1 MAEAYH
7 GRGANRQPAPTPDSL
22 DVHQRARRDRIV
34 QAALRLMANTPY
46 ENLQMKDITV
56 EARVALGTTYRY
68 FNSKE
73 HLVAEALLVW
83 ATQFG
88 QDVAASGP
96 EPLDRLK
103 VAYRRAARAF
113 ELSPRV
119 YDHMLAVQGSTDPRV
134 REIFD
139 LFASGQL
146 DAFASYLGD
155 VPSPRRGRVIAVMTA
170 VLGESL
176 RSWSIGRMTIDEVY
190 EALDSAADLLVGQEP
205 PAEREA
211 SAR

>member
-1 MAEAYH
+1 VAEPYH
-7 GRGANRQPAPTPDSL
+7 GRGANRQPAPSPESL
-22 DVHQRARRDRIV
+22 DARQRARRDRIV
-34 QAALRLMANTPY
+34 QAALRMMKNTDY
-46 ENLQMKDITV
+46 ENLQMKDVTV

-88 QDVAASGP
+88 QEVAEAGP
-96 EPLDRLK
+96 EAVDELK

-113 ELSPRV
+113 ELSPRI
-119 YDHMLAVQGSTDPRV
+119 YDHMLAIQGSTDPRV

-146 DAFASYLGD
+146 DAFAGYLVG
-155 VPSPRRGRVIAVMTA
+155 VSQPLRQRVIAVMSA

-176 RSWSIGRMTIDEVY
+176 RSWSLGRMTIDEVY
-190 EALDSAADLLVGQEP
+190 DSLDSAADLLLGENLT
-205 PAEREA
+205 R
-211 SAR
+211 